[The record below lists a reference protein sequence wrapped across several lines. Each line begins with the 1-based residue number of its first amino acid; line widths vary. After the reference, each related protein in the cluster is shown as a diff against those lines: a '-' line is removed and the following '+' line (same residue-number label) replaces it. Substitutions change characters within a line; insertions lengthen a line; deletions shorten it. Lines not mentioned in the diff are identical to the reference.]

1 MIPILYSANETTFT
15 HNGIGRLVDC
25 TKCTV
30 TEERNGMFECEFSY
44 PIDGQ
49 FYSEISLDRII
60 KAKPNEMSDDQLFRI
75 YRISK
80 PMNGIVSVYCQ
91 HISYDLAV
99 NVVIPF
105 SILNDSAQSA
115 MNEIFNHLSK
125 PNQYT
130 YTCIATVGGTH
141 NFKVETPIS
150 VRQALGGEEGSLLD
164 VFGGEFEFDNFN
176 IKLHQRRG
184 QDRGVTILYGK
195 NLTDAKAETNMTD
208 AYTAILP
215 YAVNEEDD
223 TPVHLL
229 DGANKT
235 IAIDGAPTYGE
246 PRVLAVDLT
255 SMYDLQE
262 EDITSANLRQR
273 ANTYLSEH
281 DLKTISH
288 NIEISFVQLW
298 QTEEYKN
305 IAVLER
311 VALCDTV
318 TVRYE
323 KLGIDA
329 TAKVVKTV
337 YDTLREKY
345 ESIEIGDAKSTFLE
359 ALRKEAKEQGKKA
372 VKENYSAMQAAI
384 DSATELI
391 TGQTGGYI
399 IFRNSTTIF
408 DSSGNVLETKTLPEG
423 QPAEMLI
430 MDKPDVNTASKVWR
444 YNLSGWG
451 YSSTGVNGPFRLAAT
466 SNGAIVADFITTG
479 SLNAGI
485 ITAGILQDAQGTN
498 YWNLNN
504 GNFRLSQ
511 TNALNSLTHDGD
523 AQGIYMV
530 PVQGRDYNELR
541 INASYIKSG
550 AIDANLITAGS
561 LNAGIIT
568 TGILQDAQGTNYWNM
583 TTGEFRLSA
592 NTKVG
597 TASSNQTLSRYVSS
611 AASSAA
617 YDELTQENVFNALT
631 DNGALQ
637 GVYMSGGELYINGTY
652 IKTGTINANLI
663 KTGTISSKNS
673 RTQFDLSNGHITLN
687 LSNDSWLT
695 DTGRAELNAYGITLF
710 DSATGGNNIGGLS
723 NIQETHIPSG
733 VETIKSMIQTNYA
746 KFDNVTST
754 NVSCTKIND
763 HTLTPVYYVING
775 QGYYL
780 LAYAAQ

>member
-80 PMNGIVSVYCQ
+80 PMKGIVSVYCQ

-130 YTCIATVGGTH
+130 YTWIATVGGTH

-229 DGANKT
+229 DGVNKT

-530 PVQGRDYNELR
+530 RVLGQDYSELR

-550 AIDANLITAGS
+550 TLDAGVVNVTNINASNINSGAI
-561 LNAGIIT
+561 NADLIT
-568 TGILQDAQGTNYWNM
+568 TGSLSADRISAGTLASNDNKTKFNLTQGRISSEDAAGNQAVLSASKLRFTSNTNNTISIGLNSSGTGIKIGDYIEISEGTNAHWLGTPLIQTGAVKARGSFQITDETYSTTYGRFVRAEVVSEHGNTTESHLEANGVFCDYINM
-583 TTGEFRLSA
+583 
-592 NTKVG
+592 
-597 TASSNQTLSRYVSS
+597 
-611 AASSAA
+611 
-617 YDELTQENVFNALT
+617 
-631 DNGALQ
+631 NGNKYKPRR
-637 GVYMSGGELYINGTY
+637 VTINGTD
-652 IKTGTINANLI
+652 I
-663 KTGTISSKNS
+663 
-673 RTQFDLSNGHITLN
+673 
-687 LSNDSWLT
+687 
-695 DTGRAELNAYGITLF
+695 
-710 DSATGGNNIGGLS
+710 
-723 NIQETHIPSG
+723 
-733 VETIKSMIQTNYA
+733 
-746 KFDNVTST
+746 
-754 NVSCTKIND
+754 
-763 HTLTPVYYVING
+763 YV
-775 QGYYL
+775 
-780 LAYAAQ
+780 LAME